1 MTTGTPEPHGEVN
14 RAAFGQLDCFRGN
27 GFTLVEMLVVIAI
40 IGILAALLLPVL
52 AAAKRKAHET
62 TCLNNVRQL
71 TLVGFMYA
79 NENGSPILYNN
90 PRYPDGC
97 WMGSSADFIKDKRL
111 FICPTAPLHNP
122 APDTGN
128 REGAADAAWVR
139 WTSDARE
146 MFVGSYGYN
155 GWLYSDLP
163 RYYPQSAD
171 FVYTKTDS
179 IESTSVTPVF
189 VDANWV
195 DLSPK
200 ETDKPWPNLYAGA
213 PFGTSDDD
221 AMGRC
226 TLARHSVSSASAAP
240 RQLASGQKLPGAV
253 TVGFADGHS
262 RPTKLEDLWSLHW
275 HRGWQVPAVRP
286 NAGH

>member
-1 MTTGTPEPHGEVN
+1 MN
-14 RAAFGQLDCFRGN
+14 RTRQERYDA
-27 GFTLVEMLVVIAI
+27 GFTLVEMLVVIVI

-52 AAAKRKAHET
+52 AAAKRKGNET
-62 TCLNNVRQL
+62 ACLNNVRQL
-71 TLVGFMYA
+71 TLTGFMYA

-97 WMGSSADFIKDKRL
+97 WMGSSANFIKDKKI
-111 FICPTAPLHNP
+111 FVCPTAPLHNP
-122 APDTGN
+122 PPDTGN

-146 MFVGSYGYN
+146 MFFGSYGYN

-163 RYYPQSAD
+163 KYYAQSVN
-171 FVYTKTDS
+171 FVYTKTDG
-179 IESTSVTPVF
+179 IENTSKTPVF

-200 ETDKPWPNLYAGA
+200 ETEGPWPNLYAGA
-213 PFGTSDDD
+213 PFGTSHDD

-226 TLARHSVSSASAAP
+226 TISRHSINNPTSAP
-240 RQLASGQKLPGAV
+240 RNLSPGQKLPGAV
-253 TVGFADGHS
+253 TIGFADGRS
-262 RPTKLEDLWSLHW
+262 QLIKLEDLWTFSW
-275 HRGWQVPAVRP
+275 HRDWQTPVQRP
-286 NAGH
+286 DVGQ